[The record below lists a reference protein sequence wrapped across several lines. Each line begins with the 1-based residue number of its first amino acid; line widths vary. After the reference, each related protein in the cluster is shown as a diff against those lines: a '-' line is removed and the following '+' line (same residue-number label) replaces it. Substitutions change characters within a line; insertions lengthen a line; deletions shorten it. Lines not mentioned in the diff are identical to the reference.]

1 MLGIVIATH
10 GKFSSGLKDAAEVI
24 VGATQNIETVSLN
37 QGDDVF
43 ELGNKI
49 EEAVNK
55 VNKGSGVVILVDIIS
70 ASPYNQSLLVI
81 NRLADELKEQVYVV
95 GGVNLPML
103 IEAINHQLIETPVTE
118 VPQALIAQSKESIDG
133 WDSSMIDVEDD
144 DEDDF

>member
-1 MLGIVIATH
+1 M
-10 GKFSSGLKDAAEVI
+10 
-24 VGATQNIETVSLN
+24 
-37 QGDDVF
+37 
-43 ELGNKI
+43 
-49 EEAVNK
+49 
-55 VNKGSGVVILVDIIS
+55 NKGSGVVILVDIIS

>member
-10 GKFSSGLKDAAEVI
+10 GKFSLGLKDAAEVI

-55 VNKGSGVVILVDIIS
+55 VNRGSGVVILVDIIS

-103 IEAINHQLIETPVTE
+103 IETINHQLIETPVTE
-118 VPQALIAQSKESIDG
+118 VPQALISQSKESIDG